1 MGHVPSRERVQ
12 GTSGPGVS
20 GLRLSLALVLP
31 VVLASGCAPSG
42 PEPSIPP
49 WDGPGVSGFVQTPD
63 GERIH
68 YVELEE
74 GSGPGRPTLLF
85 VPGWTMTVEIWES
98 QLRHFAASHRVVAMD
113 PRSQGR
119 SSKARDGHTAGAR
132 AGDIRAV
139 VEALDLEP
147 VVLVGWSMAVTEVVA
162 YVERYGT
169 DGVAGLVLVD
179 GVAGQDPDPRMSA
192 MFMDWTAGFVHDRR
206 AATDAF
212 VRGMY
217 RREHPPEYLA
227 AVAEQSLLTPT
238 DAAAALVVA
247 TARHDFR
254 STLPRINRP
263 VLITA
268 TAGSPWDPYY
278 AQMAEAIP
286 GARLEWFPDAGH
298 ALFVD
303 EAGRFNT
310 LLESFLQGVD

>member
-1 MGHVPSRERVQ
+1 MGDLTRRARSH
-12 GTSGPGVS
+12 GTSGTGVPGLGS
-20 GLRLSLALVLP
+20 SLAVALILALP
-31 VVLASGCAPSG
+31 LGCTPSG
-42 PEPSIPP
+42 PDPAIPP

-68 YVELEE
+68 HVSLEE
-74 GSGPGRPTLLF
+74 GASPDRPTLLF
-85 VPGWTMTVEIWES
+85 VPGWTMTVEIWQP
-98 QLRHFAASHRVVAMD
+98 QLRHFADSHRVVAID

-119 SSKARDGHTAGAR
+119 SSKARDGHTALVR

-139 VEALDLEP
+139 VEALGLEP
-147 VVLVGWSMAVTEVVA
+147 VVLVGWSMAVTELVA

-169 DGVAGLVLVD
+169 EGVAALVLVD
-179 GVAGQDPDPRMSA
+179 GVAGQDPDPTMSA
-192 MFMDWTAGFVHDRR
+192 MFMDWTAEFIHDRR

-217 RREHPPEYLA
+217 RREHSPEYLA
-227 AVAEQSLLTPT
+227 AVVEQSLRTPT

-247 TARHDFR
+247 SARHDFR
-254 STLPRINRP
+254 STLPGIDRP
-263 VLITA
+263 VLIAST
-268 TAGSPWDPYY
+268 TGSPWDPYY

-286 GARLEWFPDAGH
+286 DARLEWFPDAGH

-303 EAGRFNT
+303 EAERFNT